1 MKSHDRESNAHVPLQ
16 ATHAADRLGAMR
28 TLAKALI
35 ETAAFLEFSSDDSVN
50 PDDAVRE
57 LEGIA
62 HTLRSA
68 SPEEVAA
75 IREALRDMTDAS
87 QTDAARSATRKF
99 SEAFLESMGLPP

>member
-1 MKSHDRESNAHVPLQ
+1 
-16 ATHAADRLGAMR
+16 MR

-35 ETAAFLEFSSDDSVN
+35 ETAAFLEFSNDDAVD

-68 SPEEVAA
+68 SPEEIAA
-75 IREALRDMTDAS
+75 IREALREMVDAS
-87 QTDAARSATRKF
+87 ETESARIAARRF
-99 SEAFLESMGLPP
+99 SDAFLESMGVTP

>member
-1 MKSHDRESNAHVPLQ
+1 
-16 ATHAADRLGAMR
+16 MR

-62 HTLRSA
+62 HTLHSA
-68 SPEEVAA
+68 SPEEVVA
-75 IREALRDMTDAS
+75 IREALREMVDAS
-87 QTDAARSATRKF
+87 QTDVAREAARKF
-99 SEAFLESMGLPP
+99 SDAFLESMGVAP

>member
-1 MKSHDRESNAHVPLQ
+1 
-16 ATHAADRLGAMR
+16 MR

-62 HTLRSA
+62 HTLHSA

-75 IREALRDMTDAS
+75 IRQALREMVDAS
-87 QTDAARSATRKF
+87 QSDSARTVARRF
-99 SEAFLESMGLPP
+99 SEAFLESMGVIP

>member
-1 MKSHDRESNAHVPLQ
+1 
-16 ATHAADRLGAMR
+16 MR

-35 ETAAFLEFSSDDSVN
+35 ETAAFLEFSSDSLN

-62 HTLRSA
+62 HTLHAA

-75 IREALRDMTDAS
+75 IREALRELVDAS
-87 QTDAARSATRKF
+87 QTDSARAAAQSF
-99 SEAFLESMGLPP
+99 SDAVLESMGVTP